1 MCYYT
6 RENHHWDAGKNDSY
20 LNLGEPK
27 FTPTPQLEKILMGK
41 YVTGTE
47 DELNKQMICGQK
59 IVLYGPCIWCNL
71 LKQIRMPNG
80 KLDDLVRLSSI

>member
-1 MCYYT
+1 M
-6 RENHHWDAGKNDSY
+6 NP
-20 LNLGEPK
+20 NLALPL
-27 FTPTPQLEKILMGK
+27 TEKILMGK

-47 DELNKQMICGQK
+47 DELNKQMICDQK
-59 IVLYGPCIWCNL
+59 IVLYSRCIWCNL